1 MTKTHKNKSN
11 QRLNWKQR
19 TNLNNGLG
27 LGLGGWSAADVDEG
41 ESLEEMAIVKLL
53 GSSCGLKNGHAA
65 CRSTGH
71 AIKSRRA
78 TLHSAIAKNL
88 NQNAVNKGE

>member
-19 TNLNNGLG
+19 TNLNKGLG
-27 LGLGGWSAADVDEG
+27 SGLGGWSAADVDEG
-41 ESLEEMAIVKLL
+41 ETLEEVAIVKLL
-53 GSSCGLKNGHAA
+53 GSSICLKNSHAGSL
-65 CRSTGH
+65 STGH

-78 TLHSAIAKNL
+78 TLPLVPDKNR
-88 NQNAVNKGE
+88 N